1 MSFGR
6 CARCIAGAPTDSS
19 PLVSSFD
26 CQCPVSLFKSL
37 AWKSEQPTA
46 SDTPGDASDCDIY
59 QSVLSVLCQILYYL
73 SLQSIIRV
81 KTLSW
86 AWNWVRRS
94 GRGGAADRIGY
105 SSLST
110 GDDYRDFFKVY
121 RSRTLHEACEA

>member
-1 MSFGR
+1 MR
-6 CARCIAGAPTDSS
+6 
-19 PLVSSFD
+19 LVSLVRRRI
-26 CQCPVSLFKSL
+26 PRRWL
-37 AWKSEQPTA
+37 ALLTASVLCRYSNGLSGKSEQPTA